1 LPSKP
6 RGAPSIDGSRRE
18 GIAGDAAALRSMPA
32 SYARRRYFARF
43 LLLIRPILKF
53 MSGLL
58 AHLIPITSIQM
69 AEPSQGCVKPEEAAV
84 KET

>member
-6 RGAPSIDGSRRE
+6 RGVQSVDGPGRDGIVGDPE
-18 GIAGDAAALRSMPA
+18 GFRSMPA

-43 LLLIRPILKF
+43 LFVIRPILKF

-58 AHLIPITSIQM
+58 AHLVPITSIQM
-69 AEPSQGCVKPEEAAV
+69 AEPPQGCVKPEGAAV
-84 KET
+84 KRE